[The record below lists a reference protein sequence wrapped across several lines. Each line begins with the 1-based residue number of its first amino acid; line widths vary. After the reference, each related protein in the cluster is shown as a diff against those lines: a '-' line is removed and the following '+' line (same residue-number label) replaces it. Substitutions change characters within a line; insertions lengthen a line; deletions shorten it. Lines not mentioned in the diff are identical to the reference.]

1 MKKNYL
7 KKRVMSLLLALVM
20 MLCVTLSAGA
30 TEAPSSTPEG
40 EIKLGENDFIVPEAA
55 AAYIAVL
62 FVEDMAGSG
71 NTKWNSETKA
81 VNTVVMYDETGLAPS
96 AYAVEL
102 TEGYVVVSAYADV
115 PSLILEWA
123 DDGEPVY
130 SEAPLEADE
139 DIIYTSPLDYY
150 VTDGETVETFQGEEV
165 DAEEIPTPLQDCR
178 SEENVN
184 PDLRENIAEE
194 KAAWL
199 EEHPL
204 AAYAGTNGQK
214 GDYIT
219 DVFKYAQNAYNSI
232 GEWKCIDWKNYW
244 DSYTSNMIIDSNVA
258 ANNPNACG
266 VIGATNLIRMYG
278 NKYSTSS
285 AQSIKKQSTLSI
297 FNNIVD
303 MTYKG
308 GIAGL
313 QSFRYYT
320 RDPRPGIGGVLP
332 DMAGPYARDAFAK
345 YNVNITVSNI
355 MPITEAKTKSTLSS
369 NNKLM
374 LLTLFSQSSTDA
386 GKPYQPYGH
395 HIVVGYAYTTL
406 SNKWLS
412 EDLSFIKILDGQF
425 TGNRFIDLEL
435 IGNSM
440 YFEVAF

>member
-40 EIKLGENDFIVPEAA
+40 EIELGENDFIVPEAA
-55 AAYIAVL
+55 AAYIAEF

-204 AAYAGTNGQK
+204 AAYAAVNTEP
-214 GDYIT
+214 DAYIT
-219 DVFKYAQNAYNSI
+219 DVFAYAKSVHDSEGKWECTA
-232 GEWKCIDWKNYW
+232 WKNDWEQYKYNLRDIDLSGYREACGPIAITNILKMYGERYSSTPAMTLNRMSGSEVFHSIEGLTRKLGFIDVRYW
-244 DSYTSNMIIDSNVA
+244 SNGGGLDTFTAIEYIQAAFKKYGKNDFELSSPKIANA
-258 ANNPNACG
+258 ANVQNTLA
-266 VIGATNLIRMYG
+266 YS
-278 NKYSTSS
+278 NKLLFL
-285 AQSIKKQSTLSI
+285 K
-297 FNNIVD
+297 
-303 MTYKG
+303 
-308 GIAGL
+308 
-313 QSFRYYT
+313 
-320 RDPRPGIGGVLP
+320 
-332 DMAGPYARDAFAK
+332 
-345 YNVNITVSNI
+345 
-355 MPITEAKTKSTLSS
+355 LSS
-369 NNKLM
+369 QEEDLH
-374 LLTLFSQSSTDA
+374 
-386 GKPYQPYGH
+386 PYGSH
-395 HIVVGYAYTTL
+395 WVVGYAYNTIKNSASRDSKTFL
-406 SNKWLS
+406 KICDGRYEYGVNS
-412 EDLSFIKILDGQF
+412 E
-425 TGNRFIDLEL
+425 NRFINTYFM
-435 IGNSM
+435 INSEYM
-440 YFEVAF
+440 EVVF

>member
-40 EIKLGENDFIVPEAA
+40 EIELGENDFIVPEAA
-55 AAYIAVL
+55 AAYIAEF

-184 PDLRENIAEE
+184 PDLWENIAEE

-204 AAYAGTNGQK
+204 AAYAGTNEQK

-219 DVFKYAQNAYNSI
+219 DVFKYAHNAYRQR
-232 GEWKCIDWKNYW
+232 GEWKCTDWKNYW
-244 DSYTSNMIIDSNVA
+244 ENYVSNVLIDTNVLPAYQNPCGVVSITNMIR
-258 ANNPNACG
+258 
-266 VIGATNLIRMYG
+266 LYG
-278 NKYSTSS
+278 NKFNDANSKTIRATSS
-285 AQSIKKQSTLSI
+285 LNLFKTVANVGNYY
-297 FNNIVD
+297 NNSSDPYTGGVYPD
-303 MTYKG
+303 KG
-308 GIAGL
+308 GVYAKEAFKKFNIGIAVGNFTL
-313 QSFRYYT
+313 VTES
-320 RDPRPGIGGVLP
+320 
-332 DMAGPYARDAFAK
+332 
-345 YNVNITVSNI
+345 TV
-355 MPITEAKTKSTLSS
+355 KTALNAS
-369 NNKLM
+369 NKLM
-374 LLTLFSQSSTDA
+374 MICLYASA
-386 GKPYQPYGH
+386 NQPYGQH
-395 HIVVGYAYTTL
+395 FVVGYAYNVL
-406 SNKWLS
+406 WNDYYN
-412 EDLSFIKILDGQF
+412 EYCMFIKILDGKNV
-425 TGNRFIDLEL
+425 GARFVDATLL
-435 IGNSM
+435 
-440 YFEVAF
+440 AFDGPSEFYSISF